1 MAVKYGHL
9 EVLKWASENGCPCPW
24 EDEMTSTWAAE
35 GAHIEM
41 MKWAIDFGIEF
52 SDTVMS

>member
-35 GAHIEM
+35 GAHEM